1 MVWDSETLWTEDI
14 TWAGSRNSCVPL
26 PDRAR
31 PREAV
36 ATPRALAEETAR
48 RQNSDEMH
56 RSIRNR
62 GKVDM
67 TQATIAPADIKNLA
81 DLRRRLGGIPLERI
95 WFHPAPGT
103 ATEKDVIRAEERE
116 NRLFELVDGTLV
128 EKAIGFEESRV
139 AIELSYLIM
148 SYLDQNDL
156 GICVGADGMM
166 RIAPGL
172 VRIPDLSFIT
182 WDRLPGRESPRE
194 PIPDLAPDLAVE
206 VLSEGNTKPEMARKV
221 REYFDAG
228 VTLVWLID
236 PRKRTARVFSTIEK
250 LTLVRADQALDGG
263 VVLPGFAVRLCDLL
277 DRGRRP
283 RRS

>member
-1 MVWDSETLWTEDI
+1 MSE
-14 TWAGSRNSCVPL
+14 V
-26 PDRAR
+26 
-31 PREAV
+31 
-36 ATPRALAEETAR
+36 
-48 RQNSDEMH
+48 
-56 RSIRNR
+56 
-62 GKVDM
+62 
-67 TQATIAPADIKNLA
+67 TIAPSEIKTLA
-81 DLRRRLGGIPLERI
+81 DLRQRLGGIPLERI

-103 ATEKDVIRAEERE
+103 ATKKDVIEAEARE
-116 NRLFELVDGTLV
+116 NRLCELVDATLV

-139 AIELSYLIM
+139 AVELLHRVR

-206 VLSEGNTKPEMARKV
+206 VLSEGNTRLEMARKV

-228 VTLVWLID
+228 VLLVWLID
-236 PRKRTARVFSTIEK
+236 PRKRTARVFSTIERSA
-250 LTLVRADQALDGG
+250 LVRANQSLDGG
-263 VVLPGFAVRLCDLL
+263 AVLPGFVLRLSDLL
-277 DRGRRP
+277 DSGRRP
-283 RRS
+283 RRG